1 MLNDP
6 PPGGSVAVHGAS
18 FALALKAALAPVLAR
33 LELHTEKLAAIE
45 PVLGTL
51 RERLAVSEARPPV
64 PGPPGPAG
72 ADGVSLDEL
81 IISQDPDDERIVTL
95 GYQRGLQTKTLG
107 TIRFTF
113 PRFCGVY
120 DDGRVYSPGDQ
131 VTLGGALWHC
141 HATTRNRPGGAG
153 DGWTLQVKKGQAVE
167 GGGLKG

>member
-1 MLNDP
+1 MPDDP
-6 PPGGSVAVHGAS
+6 SPTGSV

-81 IISQDPDDERIVTL
+81 TVSQDPDDERIVTL
-95 GYQRGLQTKTLG
+95 GCHRGAQTKTLG
-107 TIRFTF
+107 TLRFTI
-113 PRFCGVY
+113 PRYCGTY
-120 DDGRVYSPGDQ
+120 EEGRVYSPGDQ
-131 VTLGGALWHC
+131 VTQAGGLWHC
-141 HATTRNRPGGAG
+141 HATTRSKPGTGG
-153 DGWTLQVKKGQAVE
+153 DGWTLQVKRGQ
-167 GGGLKG
+167 G